1 VPTGPPIKLASP
13 RDIGL
18 VPQHRPDRP
27 HRDHRQ
33 KSRAGTV
40 KPLSVKKMIA
50 SLIEAMQYLANNK
63 TKAIDYIANKWKL
76 NRELSEELLIRDL
89 LPLLTMDGRMP
100 RERVQEHLDTE
111 HQNKLISRRAQAGE
125 VLDLTMLEEVLAKQ

>member
-1 VPTGPPIKLASP
+1 
-13 RDIGL
+13 
-18 VPQHRPDRP
+18 
-27 HRDHRQ
+27 
-33 KSRAGTV
+33 V

-50 SLIEAMQYLANNK
+50 SLIEAMQYLAN

-125 VLDLTMLEEVLAKQ
+125 VLDLTMLEEVLANK